1 MMRIDEETDLGYLE
15 ERARKGNLEAA
26 FQVAMRY
33 TRGESIPRD
42 YGEAL
47 PWLENAAK
55 RDHPYAQ
62 YRLGMAYLMGLGV
75 ERDFF
80 EAAIW
85 FAFSA
90 ARNVEGASVA
100 LEIVR
105 HEYKTAAAL
114 SSGDESCD

>member
-1 MMRIDEETDLGYLE
+1 MMRIDEETDLDYLE
-15 ERARKGNLEAA
+15 DRARQGNLEAA

-47 PWLENAAK
+47 PWLKNAAK
-55 RDHPYAQ
+55 RNHPYAQ
-62 YRLGMAYLMGLGV
+62 YRLGMAYLLGLGV
-75 ERDFF
+75 EKDFS

-85 FAFSA
+85 FAFSTSK
-90 ARNVEGASVA
+90 RVEGASVV

-105 HEYKTAAAL
+105 HEYKAAAAL
-114 SSGDESCD
+114 SSGDEVCD

>member
-1 MMRIDEETDLGYLE
+1 M
-15 ERARKGNLEAA
+15 
-26 FQVAMRY
+26 
-33 TRGESIPRD
+33 
-42 YGEAL
+42 
-47 PWLENAAK
+47 

-62 YRLGMAYLMGLGV
+62 NRLGMAYLMGLGV
-75 ERDFF
+75 EKDFF

-90 ARNVEGASVA
+90 ARNIEGARVA

-114 SSGDESCD
+114 SSGDEACD